1 MQDFDVDETI
11 QENRKNKY
19 EIKEYL
25 QESII
30 NGSTNRNIEVEEKVN
45 IVKTRE
51 DATKVVPE
59 FEQSNNNIRSGI
71 TWFTYYQAEIFQ
83 KFKEKGRFLSM
94 ASKVSVGKL
103 TIVFKV
109 NLLKLI
115 NKSPQIKHFS

>member
-51 DATKVVPE
+51 DATKVVQE

>member
-11 QENRKNKY
+11 QKNRKNKY
-19 EIKEYL
+19 EIKKYL

-30 NGSTNRNIEVEEKVN
+30 NGSTNRNIEVEDKVN

-51 DATKVVPE
+51 DAAKVVQE
-59 FEQSNNNIRSGI
+59 FEQGNNIKSGI
-71 TWFTYYQAEIFQ
+71 AWFTYYQAEIFQ
-83 KFKEKGRFLSM
+83 KFKEKRRFLSM

>member
-1 MQDFDVDETI
+1 MQDFHVDETI
-11 QENRKNKY
+11 QKNRKNKY
-19 EIKEYL
+19 EIKKYL

-45 IVKTRE
+45 ILKTRE
-51 DATKVVPE
+51 DATKVVQE

>member
-1 MQDFDVDETI
+1 MED
-11 QENRKNKY
+11 
-19 EIKEYL
+19 
-25 QESII
+25 
-30 NGSTNRNIEVEEKVN
+30 KVN

-51 DATKVVPE
+51 DAAKVVQE
-59 FEQSNNNIRSGI
+59 FEQGNNIKSVI
-71 TWFTYYQAEIFQ
+71 AWFTYYQAEIFQ
-83 KFKEKGRFLSM
+83 KFKEKRRFLSM

>member
-1 MQDFDVDETI
+1 MQDFHVDETI
-11 QENRKNKY
+11 QKNRKNKY
-19 EIKEYL
+19 EIKKYL

-51 DATKVVPE
+51 DATKVVQE

>member
-11 QENRKNKY
+11 QKNRKNKY
-19 EIKEYL
+19 EIKKYL

-30 NGSTNRNIEVEEKVN
+30 NGSMNRNIEVEEKVN

-51 DATKVVPE
+51 DATKVVQE
-59 FEQSNNNIRSGI
+59 FEQSNNNIKSGI

>member
-1 MQDFDVDETI
+1 MQDFHVDETI
-11 QENRKNKY
+11 QKNRKNKY
-19 EIKEYL
+19 EIKKYL

-51 DATKVVPE
+51 DATKVVQE
-59 FEQSNNNIRSGI
+59 FEQSNSNIRSGI
-71 TWFTYYQAEIFQ
+71 AWFTYYQAEIFQ